1 MHSTIL
7 RKKQLKLNQNKT
19 KIIVREVKIII
30 NIIICKINGRKE
42 IIKY

>member
-30 NIIICKINGRKE
+30 NIIICKINGREE